1 MKVVCTVP
9 IWAISY
15 HFSYLNYSFG
25 HVSGGFPT
33 PTTIHHHSLNHASGI
48 SWSPLKTSSVT
59 PYPETNRE
67 FTPPPKWMVWNTS
80 MFPNWGWTN
89 VSFVGRVFS
98 EIPRVQTMVS
108 KTLSAP
114 SVQIWDI
121 QPKRCASEM
130 SNNHSLYKRCK
141 FSISETR
148 TRHLRSLDDQQSNLS
163 QYITN

>member
-1 MKVVCTVP
+1 MWKVVCTVP

-15 HFSYLNYSFG
+15 HFSYLNDIFG

-33 PTTIHHHSLNHASGI
+33 PKSSIHHSLNHASGI
-48 SWSPLKTSSVT
+48 SWSPLKTSSCIRTLKRTASLHLKMDGLEYEDVS
-59 PYPETNRE
+59 ELR
-67 FTPPPKWMVWNTS
+67 MD
-80 MFPNWGWTN
+80 N
-89 VSFVGRVFS
+89 VGFVGRVFS